1 MVRFD
6 KPCLRVSGALQYF
19 SVHMAKQDYLTEKG
33 QVEMTWYGEGAKK
46 LDLAGVVD
54 ETHFARLCAGKH
66 PITNEKLT
74 VRDKGAKR
82 RVCYFGQI
90 SVPKDVSVAL
100 LVGGD
105 ERIEGWWKE
114 AVQETLGEIERVTAT
129 RVRKLGAQ
137 TDRTT
142 SNIIAG
148 VVTHDTSR
156 ALDPQ
161 LHTHVC
167 IMNATYDEV
176 ERRWKGIQPSGYYRY
191 ESFFREVSYN
201 KLAEKMIEAGYVLER
216 GRSIGFNIRGFPPKC
231 REIFS
236 KRREEIERVASAEK
250 TCNQDRLQSIAVRT
264 RAAKKQADPDVLKAS
279 WREESRVHLPTVQKV
294 IAQAS
299 GVRRMEPISE
309 GEAVA
314 SASEHHFERKSV
326 VDERLL
332 LREALIAGRGHVS
345 LQKLREEVNRKVETG
360 ILLRH
365 ENQVASKQAKDME
378 MAYITWAY
386 QGRDQFAALG
396 NASKLETALG
406 DDQRVAVQ
414 AILASK
420 DRLTILQGDAGTGK
434 TTSLRAIIKGIE
446 AQGSLVFACAP
457 SSGATDVLRQ
467 ELTTQAETL
476 QLLLVNI
483 ELQQRLKGRVL
494 IVDEAGMI
502 STRQMHDL
510 CVVAQQQRCRVLL
523 VGDIKQHAS
532 VEAGDALRALQK
544 FAQVPVAGLT
554 QIRRQQ
560 DPEYRKAV
568 ALLAQ
573 GEAYQAF
580 GQLDRLGAVREE
592 KDFRVLLEKA
602 TDAYTAQVAAGK
614 SCVAIS
620 PVWSEVHSFTREVRQ
635 RLKGTKVLHGK
646 EVSCTTISSL
656 QLTRE
661 LRSQIETYQPGDV
674 LMFHRAVG
682 PFSKH
687 EAVKMIAKEGK
698 ALSVQRADGSPV
710 VFDPRSSASFDVGVS
725 REMTLMAGERLL
737 IQSNCKEAKVKNG
750 DIVEI
755 ASWDDTGAI
764 KLKDGRQLP
773 AYFRQFT
780 YGYASTSHAAQGKTV
795 DHGFLILGDEG
806 MKAANLRQAYVS
818 NSRFRQNQTIFTT
831 DKKAAF
837 TAMATPAERM
847 LAMELPAAKTE
858 KIAPAA
864 TEDPEINLWFQQT
877 PGQRTRIKV

>member
-1 MVRFD
+1 MV
-6 KPCLRVSGALQYF
+6 A
-19 SVHMAKQDYLTEKG
+19 A
-33 QVEMTWYGEGAKK
+33 
-46 LDLAGVVD
+46 
-54 ETHFARLCAGKH
+54 
-66 PITNEKLT
+66 
-74 VRDKGAKR
+74 
-82 RVCYFGQI
+82 
-90 SVPKDVSVAL
+90 
-100 LVGGD
+100 
-105 ERIEGWWKE
+105 
-114 AVQETLGEIERVTAT
+114 
-129 RVRKLGAQ
+129 
-137 TDRTT
+137 
-142 SNIIAG
+142 

-161 LHTHVC
+161 LHTHLC
-167 IMNATYDEV
+167 IMNVTYDAIEK
-176 ERRWKGIQPSGYYRY
+176 RWKGIQPSGYYRY
-191 ESFFREVSYN
+191 ESFFREVCFN
-201 KLAEKMIEAGYVLER
+201 KLAEKMTDAGYVLEHT
-216 GRSIGFNIRGFPPKC
+216 RSIGFNIQGFPPEC
-231 REIFS
+231 RKMFS
-236 KRREEIERVASAEK
+236 KRREEIERMAALLNAHSQDALVA
-250 TCNQDRLQSIAVRT
+250 V
-264 RAAKKQADPDVLKAS
+264 AAKSRTAKQHVDSAALKTK
-279 WREESRVHLPTVQKV
+279 WREESREHLPTVQKV
-294 IAQAS
+294 IAQAV
-299 GVRRMEPISE
+299 GVTRMEPVPE
-309 GEAVA
+309 GEAMA

-332 LREALIAGRGHVS
+332 LREALIAGRGRVS
-345 LQKLREEVNRKVETG
+345 LEKLRKEVNRKVETG
-360 ILLRH
+360 SLLRH
-365 ENQVASKQAKDME
+365 ENQVSSKQAKDME
-378 MAYITWAY
+378 MAYVTWAF
-386 QGRDQFAALG
+386 QGRGHFAPLG
-396 NASKLETALG
+396 NTSQLETSLG
-406 DDQRVAVQ
+406 DDQRAAVQ

-420 DRLTILQGDAGTGK
+420 DRLIILEGDAGTGK

-446 AQGSLVFACAP
+446 AQGALVFACAP

-467 ELTTQAETL
+467 ELTAQAETL
-476 QLLLVNI
+476 QQLLVNAD
-483 ELQQRLKGRVL
+483 LQQRLKGRVL

-502 STRQMHDL
+502 STKQMHDL
-510 CVVAQQQRCRVLL
+510 CVVAQQQGCRVLL

-580 GQLDRLGAVREE
+580 GQLDRLGAVHQE
-592 KDFRVLLEKA
+592 KDFRALLEKA
-602 TDAYTAQVAAGK
+602 AEAYTAQVTAGK

-620 PVWSEVHSFTREVRQ
+620 PVWSEVHAFTREVRQ
-635 RLKGTKVLHGK
+635 CLKETSALHGE
-646 EVSCTTISSL
+646 EVSCTTLSSL

-661 LRSQIETYQPGDV
+661 LRSQVETYQSGDV

-682 PFSKH
+682 PFAKY
-687 EAVKMIAKEGK
+687 EAVQVIAKDGK

-750 DIVEI
+750 DIVQV
-755 ASWDDTGAI
+755 ASWDKTGAI

-773 AYFRQFT
+773 TYFRQFT

-818 NSRFRQNQTIFTT
+818 NSRFRLSQTIFTT

-847 LAMELPAAKTE
+847 LAMELPAVKPE
-858 KIAPAA
+858 KIAPAIA
-864 TEDPEINLWFQQT
+864 EDPEINLWFQQT
-877 PGQRTRIKV
+877 PGQRTGIKV

>member
-1 MVRFD
+1 
-6 KPCLRVSGALQYF
+6 
-19 SVHMAKQDYLTEKG
+19 MAKQDYLTQKG

-46 LDLAGVVD
+46 LGLSGVVD

-66 PITNEKLT
+66 PITNERLT
-74 VRDKGAKR
+74 MRDKGAKR

-90 SVPKDVSVAL
+90 SVPKDVSVAF

-105 ERIEGWWKE
+105 KRIEDWWKD
-114 AVQETLGEIERVTAT
+114 AVQETLTEIEQVTAT
-129 RVRKLGAQ
+129 RVRKRGAQ
-137 TDRTT
+137 TDRITA
-142 SNIIAG
+142 NMIAG
-148 VVTHDTSR
+148 MVTHDTSR

-176 ERRWKGIQPSGYYRY
+176 EKRWKGIQPSGYYRY

-216 GRSIGFNIRGFPPKC
+216 SRSIGFNIRGFPSKC
-231 REIFS
+231 RETFS
-236 KRREEIERVASAEK
+236 KRREEIERVAAVEK
-250 TCNQDRLQSIAVRT
+250 TRNQDRLQSIAVRT
-264 RAAKKQADPDVLKAS
+264 RAAKKQVDPDVLKAN
-279 WREESRVHLPTVQKV
+279 WREESREHLPTVQKV
-294 IAQAS
+294 IAQAA

-314 SASEHHFERKSV
+314 SASAHHFERKSV
-326 VDERLL
+326 VDERIL
-332 LREALIAGRGHVS
+332 LREALIAGRGRVS
-345 LQKLREEVNRKVETG
+345 LEKLRKEVNRKVETG
-360 ILLRH
+360 SLLRH
-365 ENQVASKQAKDME
+365 ENQVTSKQAKDME
-378 MAYITWAY
+378 MAYITWAF

-396 NASKLETALG
+396 NASKLETSLG
-406 DDQRVAVQ
+406 DDQRTAVQ

-420 DRLTILQGDAGTGK
+420 DRLAILQGDAGTGK

-467 ELTTQAETL
+467 ELTAQAETL
-476 QLLLVNI
+476 QQLLVNVD
-483 ELQQRLKGRVL
+483 LQQRLKGRVL
-494 IVDEAGMI
+494 IVDEAGLI

-510 CVVAQQQRCRVLL
+510 CVVAQQQGCRVLL

-592 KDFRVLLEKA
+592 KDFRALLEKA
-602 TDAYTAQVAAGK
+602 ADAYSAQVAAGK

-620 PVWSEVHSFTREVRQ
+620 PVWSEVHAFTREVRQ
-635 RLKGTKVLHGK
+635 RLKETTALHGE
-646 EVSCTTISSL
+646 EVSCTTLSSL

-661 LRSQIETYQPGDV
+661 SCSQVETYQPGDV

-682 PFSKH
+682 PFAKH
-687 EAVKMIAKEGK
+687 EAVKVIAKNWK

-750 DIVEI
+750 DIVEVV
-755 ASWDDTGAI
+755 SWDETGAI

-818 NSRFRQNQTIFTT
+818 NSRFRMSQTIFTT

-847 LAMELPAAKTE
+847 LAMELPAVKPE
-858 KIAPAA
+858 KIAPVMA
-864 TEDPEINLWFQQT
+864 EDLEVNLWFQQT
-877 PGQRTRIKV
+877 PGQRTGIKV